1 MPSAVYE
8 TVKKKEVEK
17 RKEALTTG
25 NSEPRFADVLKQQ
38 WEAKKKELEAQKA
51 QER

>member
-25 NSEPRFADVLKQQ
+25 NLEPRFADVLKQQ